1 MKTLLLILLSLLI
14 TTNVYA
20 DLPKEI
26 KSNELKWVPFS
37 KQKVAKDVYRA
48 ILKKENIE
56 DNEIDGELVAFVD
69 LNYDKKDEIV
79 VKSQRLGGA
88 FLDAY
93 VFFENKNN
101 KWQHILT
108 FTGGFILNNQHPDWF
123 NKKYNDKD
131 KMYYTITQWQ
141 RFGSADTWQHVFVYK
156 NDKYVFINSQ
166 RVPLTVLY
174 QKDFQKMLLEINGH
188 PLSGDWN

>member
-1 MKTLLLILLSLLI
+1 MKLPTLFLSLLLI
-14 TTNVYA
+14 TTNTYA

-48 ILKKENIE
+48 ILKKKNIE
-56 DNEIDGELVAFVD
+56 DNEIYDELVAFVD

-123 NKKYNDKD
+123 NKKYSDKD

-141 RFGSADTWQHVFVYK
+141 RFGGAETWQNVFVYK
-156 NDKYVFINSQ
+156 DDKYVFINEQ

-188 PLSGDWN
+188 PLSGYWN

>member
-1 MKTLLLILLSLLI
+1 MKTLLLILSLLLI
-14 TTNVYA
+14 TSNAYA
-20 DLPKEI
+20 DFPKEI
-26 KSNELKWVPFS
+26 KSNELKWVSFS

-56 DNEIDGELVAFVD
+56 DNEIDGVVAFVD

-101 KWQHILT
+101 KIMNASFFIYLY
-108 FTGGFILNNQHPDWF
+108 FT
-123 NKKYNDKD
+123 
-131 KMYYTITQWQ
+131 
-141 RFGSADTWQHVFVYK
+141 
-156 NDKYVFINSQ
+156 
-166 RVPLTVLY
+166 
-174 QKDFQKMLLEINGH
+174 
-188 PLSGDWN
+188 